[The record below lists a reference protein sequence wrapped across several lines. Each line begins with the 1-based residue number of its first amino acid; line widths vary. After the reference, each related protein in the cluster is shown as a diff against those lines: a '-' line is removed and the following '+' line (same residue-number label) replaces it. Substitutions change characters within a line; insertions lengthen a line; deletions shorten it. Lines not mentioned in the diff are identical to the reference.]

1 MANSSTHS
9 NVVYS
14 NNIFKQYLMTLANNI
29 VWKDTSRANNN
40 ESEDINELYQSE
52 LFVVA
57 NRGLLNFSVVKAFPR
72 SVLRNTS
79 VTDTD
84 VELFASDKSKIPT
97 YMRDEITKEYEKAL
111 TSINPVSGRP
121 EYFNKIDGK
130 YEVIY
135 DEPNNYYRMLMGLPN
150 RGDTD
155 YVYNTDSRWAT
166 NVPIHKMSKVDRI
179 EMERAGVLD
188 TLIKKYPEKE
198 YLVYLGKK
206 YVDPFTARIADR
218 FEMLYHDETVSET
231 INSDFIDYYN
241 SARNMVLA
249 VYYSNALRKSNY
261 LYDNFLAMCILFIT
275 LQSMNY
281 KYLQVDITR
290 DFYDVESLK
299 LVYDS
304 YGVPFYDEIPL
315 EYHRKIVKNI
325 NKLISYKGSST
336 VFFDLFSIFDVGSM
350 DIYSYFLTK
359 THLFGEDGS
368 PLFNIKKDENGEDI
382 YDEEGNPVL
391 DDSNYKI
398 RFSRVKLADDP
409 ALSISDDS
417 NNVDYLQ
424 LTGPDPYW
432 IEDEELI
439 NKLANENFNYLESK
453 YIGIQTVF
461 NLMKITFENAYIFR
475 LITDKK
481 ELTDALEFRWSDMG
495 ITCSI
500 FDIFIYLA
508 SIYCRYCGYE
518 GIITNKIPAIM
529 DTLGYDFDAVAMTMK
544 SKEYLNDVIQKNTKL
559 INLIESMEITDIN
572 SINTTYDKI
581 NEIREMITDGY
592 VNAKTIDEFNAYRDL
607 YNSLLISKEV
617 TAVYTDPNTGKVY
630 ETFKDVLSATS
641 PLLMQRYLLL
651 DDAELENEIIATTD
665 KIDEMLT
672 SLKYLQ
678 LSSGLGQNT
687 MLEPLFKILKF
698 FKSAKAE
705 LVDYN
710 VIYILDM
717 KGTNFFKIMDL
728 VYRYQVESKATDST
742 YLIDILNMVSSNFNR
757 RNELVEMIETVSDL
771 KYKYYLYDQINRL
784 TDELIFTTTVID
796 RVFNDNVWYIDFLEE
811 AKVQI
816 KFASHLFMTDENE
829 VEMINLDII
838 EARYKGLIK
847 DEINRLTDSIKIN
860 DKLPIIFYITEVLTL
875 LDKIKEC
882 TIISRDR
889 SDQLM
894 TDASQKD
901 QVIQTSKGSISE
913 DNLKLVDLLILT
925 ASKIKVG
932 SKNKMHDRLKYTN
945 LALDCL
951 SYQWYSDILEKESN
965 SALIKDRL
973 KLLDKI
979 IQDNIV
985 FDTIDPKNIILVK
998 DGTNTFKDYIKD
1010 LTKKDTAQYIIRER
1024 SIMTELIELIDIKA
1038 RISGSYITF
1047 DDMICEFYHEQIEST
1062 LRMKDALEEKG
1073 KRDYIDSKNHMNDKI
1088 YKAAYNFMKKDTEY
1102 FIDKINS
1109 ELKFALL
1116 EFSIL
1121 RLVDKI
1127 KITHRK
1133 ELIKDYKGIITDAL
1147 NLLQSDMIYKDSE
1160 RTIDDVIANYISF
1173 KDHEILTMKE
1183 YFYEAKDGK
1192 LTKIN

>member
-29 VWKDTSRANNN
+29 VWKDTSRANAN

-52 LFVVA
+52 LFIVA
-57 NRGLLNFSVVKAFPR
+57 NRGLLNFSVIKAFPR

-84 VELFASDKSKIPT
+84 IELFASDKSKIPS
-97 YMRDEITKEYEKAL
+97 YLRDEVTKEYQKAL
-111 TSINPVSGRP
+111 TAINPVSGRP
-121 EYFNKIDGK
+121 EYYNKIDGK

-150 RGDTD
+150 KGDIE
-155 YVYNTDSRWAT
+155 YIYNQDPRWAT
-166 NVPIHKMSKVDRI
+166 NVPIHQMSKVDRI
-179 EMERAGVLD
+179 EMERAGALD
-188 TLIKKYPEKE
+188 ALIKKYPEKE

-218 FEMLYHDETVSET
+218 FEMLYHNETVSET
-231 INSDFIDYYN
+231 INNDFIESYN
-241 SARNMVLA
+241 SARDMVLS

-304 YGVPFYDEIPL
+304 YGVPFYNEIPL

-359 THLFGEDGS
+359 THLFGEDGR
-368 PLFNIKKDENGEDI
+368 PLFNIKKDDDDNDI
-382 YDEEGNPVL
+382 YDSEGNPVL

-398 RFSRVKLADDP
+398 KFSRVKLSDDP

-417 NNVDYLQ
+417 NNVDYNQ

-432 IEDEELI
+432 IEDEALI
-439 NKLANENFNYLESK
+439 SKLAGENFNYLESK

-481 ELTDALEFRWSDMG
+481 ELTDALEFRWSDVG

-529 DTLGYDFDAVAMTMK
+529 DTLGYDFDAVAESMR
-544 SKEYLNDVIQKNTKL
+544 SKEHLNDTIQKNRKL
-559 INLIESMEITDIN
+559 IDLIESIDITDIN
-572 SINTTYDKI
+572 SLNTTYNTI
-581 NEIREMITDGY
+581 TEIRDMIVDGY
-592 VNAKTIDEFNAYRDL
+592 VNAKTITEFNAYRDL

-617 TAVYTDPNTGKVY
+617 TAVYTDPNTGTVY

-651 DDAELENEIIATTD
+651 DEADLENEIIAITD

-728 VYRYQVESKATDST
+728 IYRQQIESKANDST
-742 YLIDILNMVSSNFNR
+742 YLIDIMNMVSSNFNR
-757 RNELVEMIETVSDL
+757 RNELVTMIETASDL

-796 RVFNDNVWYIDFLEE
+796 RLFSDNAWYIDFLEE
-811 AKVQI
+811 ARVQM

-860 DKLPIIFYITEVLTL
+860 DKLPIVFYIMDVLTL
-875 LDKIKEC
+875 VDRIKEC
-882 TIISRDR
+882 TVISRNR
-889 SDQLM
+889 SNQLQSDVSQDDQI
-894 TDASQKD
+894 
-901 QVIQTSKGSISE
+901 IQTANRTISE

-925 ASKIKVG
+925 AAKIKVK
-932 SKNKMHDRLKYTN
+932 SENKIHDRLKYTN

-951 SYQWYSDILEKESN
+951 TYQWYSDIIETEAN
-965 SALIKDRL
+965 SAIIKDIL
-973 KLLDKI
+973 KMIDEM
-979 IQDNIV
+979 IQDNII
-985 FDTIDPKNIILVK
+985 FDTIDPRNIILVK
-998 DGTNTFKDYIKD
+998 DTTNTFKDYIKD
-1010 LTKKDTAQYIIRER
+1010 LTKRDTAQFIVKEK
-1024 SIMTELIELIDIKA
+1024 STMKELLKLIDIRS
-1038 RISGSYITF
+1038 RIGGSYITF
-1047 DDMICEFYHEQIEST
+1047 NDMICEFYHEQIEST
-1062 LRMKDALEEKG
+1062 LRMKDMLEAKG
-1073 KRDYIDSKNHMNDKI
+1073 KRDYIHSNNRMTDRIHRSDH
-1088 YKAAYNFMKKDTEY
+1088 NFTKKDLEY

-1109 ELKFALL
+1109 ELKFTLL
-1116 EFSIL
+1116 EFAIL
-1121 RLVDKI
+1121 KIVDTI
-1127 KITHRK
+1127 KVSHRK
-1133 ELIKDYKGIITDAL
+1133 ELIKEYKGIINDAL
-1147 NLLQSDMIYKDSE
+1147 NLLQTDIVYTDNE
-1160 RTIDDVIANYISF
+1160 RTIDDIILSYISF

-1183 YFYEAKDGK
+1183 YLYEAKDGK